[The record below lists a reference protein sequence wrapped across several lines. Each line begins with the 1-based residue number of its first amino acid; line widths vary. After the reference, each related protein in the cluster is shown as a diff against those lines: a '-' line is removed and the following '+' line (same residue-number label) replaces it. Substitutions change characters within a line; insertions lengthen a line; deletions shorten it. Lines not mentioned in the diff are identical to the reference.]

1 MNSGIEL
8 GWGLEGVAMRAVNG
22 LSLYF
27 FILPGSAAYASCS
40 EPSAPSCASRY
51 GSFDDEWEFDR
62 CKREMESYQSEVE
75 DFAQCVQRQAKND
88 IDEAVS
94 EYEDAVS
101 SFNRRARQ

>member
-1 MNSGIEL
+1 
-8 GWGLEGVAMRAVNG
+8 MRAVIG
-22 LSLYF
+22 FSLIF
-27 FILPGSAAYASCS
+27 FVLPGSAFAYCS
-40 EPSAPSCASRY
+40 KPSAPSCASSF

-75 DFAQCVQRQAKND
+75 DFAQCVQRQAKDD